1 MAEHFLFISATSLCI
16 VVILPGISV
25 YLREFFFFFSPPQPS
40 IAFPTVHPSL
50 ACVQTLP
57 PPPPSPQ
64 EKSEK
69 GLLLRFFL
77 RGKGSVHRQEGD
89 GLLSQA
95 IHFKTLFSFIFSFVL
110 TFIIA
115 CFGGTAGFSLIKF
128 T

>member
-57 PPPPSPQ
+57 PPHVPS
-64 EKSEK
+64 
-69 GLLLRFFL
+69 
-77 RGKGSVHRQEGD
+77 GKIGEGPTSPIFPE
-89 GLLSQA
+89 GEGVCTQA
-95 IHFKTLFSFIFSFVL
+95 
-110 TFIIA
+110 
-115 CFGGTAGFSLIKF
+115 GG
-128 T
+128 